1 MAFVVPEKD
10 VLGNQAAIDVTQKEQ
25 DIGRDCGDDHQR
37 PTVYSH
43 NYNDIGSDPSP
54 AGSGNQSGLV
64 GFAEDDSDN
73 RGELWEQRLADSRV
87 SDDEDVIMAENGEIS
102 RSESRNN
109 STRSITGLSVRTRH
123 GILTHLSR
131 G

>member
-87 SDDEDVIMAENGEIS
+87 SDDEDVIWLKMEKSAEANLVTIVPEVS
-102 RSESRNN
+102 QVYRSE
-109 STRSITGLSVRTRH
+109 
-123 GILTHLSR
+123 R
-131 G
+131 GMVN